1 MLVQLFSG
9 EWWADGLYILYYLGH
24 TQPGRLTI
32 IVQKCIQISNQM
44 KDKTVDFSM
53 KIMQN
58 NLFKGYGADKY
69 DGALRPKQF
78 ECTHCFPFEKVDS
91 FLCR

>member
-32 IVQKCIQISNQM
+32 IVKKDDKMISDKM
-44 KDKTVDFSM
+44 KDKTEDFSL
-53 KIMQN
+53 KIM
-58 NLFKGYGADKY
+58 
-69 DGALRPKQF
+69 
-78 ECTHCFPFEKVDS
+78 
-91 FLCR
+91 